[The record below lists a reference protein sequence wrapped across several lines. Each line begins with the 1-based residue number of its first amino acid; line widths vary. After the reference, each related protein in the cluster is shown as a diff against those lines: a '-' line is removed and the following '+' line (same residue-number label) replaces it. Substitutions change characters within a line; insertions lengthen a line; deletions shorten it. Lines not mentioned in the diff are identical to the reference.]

1 MGAPPAGER
10 GLLNLGGCAVAV
22 LGGREQRQ
30 TCQIRMPLEKGPGA
44 GGPSM
49 LGGRKGNGQDM
60 RVGSLMVCKLEG

>member
-1 MGAPPAGER
+1 M
-10 GLLNLGGCAVAV
+10 AV

-60 RVGSLMVCKLEG
+60 RVGSLMVCNLEG